1 MTHRDRDRVDV
12 QDAAGAAAA
21 MADLSCLSVS
31 LFIMA
36 LTCFL
41 ASVARRVALR
51 KTRGRRLVRG
61 LLLEA
66 IATAELCACCFEL
79 IIVADNFGVSAYAV
93 ILFVLTVWW
102 SSEWGEATACPYT
115 HLEDVLDGKA
125 DVREAALKIWAQL
138 TGGVLVFRYIQLLWW
153 LELCDAHKNRAFEQC
168 TADLQVPVVV
178 GAVIEGVATALCRI
192 ASRAIADA
200 EPKFASI
207 IESFIGTSL
216 VVVAFNFSGGYFNPA
231 LATAL
236 KLGCRGHTTT
246 EHLIVY
252 WAGACAGAVLGTVL
266 YKHPV
271 VKERILGSERF
282 ERLGRKLL

>member
-1 MTHRDRDRVDV
+1 
-12 QDAAGAAAA
+12 
-21 MADLSCLSVS
+21 MADQSCLTVS

-36 LTCFL
+36 LTCFM
-41 ASVARRVALR
+41 ASVGRRVAVR
-51 KTRGRRLVRG
+51 QTRGRPLVRS

-79 IIVADNFGVSAYAV
+79 IIVADNFGVLAYAGV
-93 ILFVLTVWW
+93 LFVLTVWW
-102 SSEWGEATACPYT
+102 SNEWGEATACPYT

-125 DVREAALKIWAQL
+125 DVRVAALKIWAQL
-138 TGGVLVFRYIQLLWW
+138 TGGVLIFRYIQVIWW
-153 LELCDAHKNRAFEQC
+153 LELCDTHKNRAFEQC
-168 TADLQVPVVV
+168 TADLQVPVLV

-192 ASRAIADA
+192 ASRAIADL

-216 VVVAFNFSGGYFNPA
+216 VVAAFNFSGGYFNPA

-236 KLGCRGHTTT
+236 KMGCKGHTAY

-252 WAGACAGAVLGTVL
+252 WAGACAGAVVGTLL
-266 YKHPV
+266 YKHPLI
-271 VKERILGSERF
+271 KERILGSERMA
-282 ERLGRKLL
+282 RLKKPL